1 MKHVNI
7 KSVTD
12 LHNDAL
18 RGIDFYAEELGI
30 LQERLQ
36 EIAAA
41 NTATPVLME
50 VEHFQDELIIHSR
63 QLNELRAAFKKNH
76 HRMEQ
81 QLLELAGFA
90 DEATFVENEDLY
102 ERYITEEKMVNE
114 LRHDFNRFASK
125 WL

>member
-7 KSVTD
+7 KTITD

-18 RGIDFYAEELGI
+18 RGIDFYAEELVI

-50 VEHFQDELIIHSR
+50 VDHFQDEFIIHNRKLS
-63 QLNELRAAFKKNH
+63 ELRAAFKKNH
-76 HRMEQ
+76 HKMEE

-102 ERYITEEKMVNE
+102 ESYVTEEKMVNE